1 MNRMFLNT
9 TLGVALAAASATAF
23 AQAQPYPAKSIRA
36 IVAFAPGGIADGIG
50 RLVGQK
56 LTERMGQSVVI
67 ENRDGAAGTLAA
79 KAVAAAAPDGY
90 TLLVHTLSLI
100 HI

>member
-1 MNRMFLNT
+1 MNRKFPKLV
-9 TLGVALAAASATAF
+9 LGFALAAASAAAF
-23 AQAQPYPAKSIRA
+23 AQVQPYPAKSIRA

-67 ENRDGAAGTLAA
+67 ENRDGAAGTL
-79 KAVAAAAPDGY
+79 
-90 TLLVHTLSLI
+90 
-100 HI
+100 